1 MLVVSYQQFIR
12 ASVRYGK
19 DWQGEVI
26 KGVLINGEG
35 GRGRGGGWKRVAS
48 N

>member
-19 DWQGEVI
+19 DWQGGEVI
-26 KGVLINGEG
+26 KGVLINGDG
-35 GRGRGGGWKRVAS
+35 GGGGRGGG
-48 N
+48 

>member
-19 DWQGEVI
+19 DWQGGRLL
-26 KGVLINGEG
+26 KGYSLMV
-35 GRGRGGGWKRVAS
+35 RGGGGGGGVETVC
-48 N
+48 